1 MTTSSL
7 DGSQAHQSKL
17 YYELSH
23 LYDKL
28 FTRVFSPRIERVI
41 RSLEIEPG
49 AQVLEVGAGTGL
61 SFGAYPSHCQVTG
74 IDLAPEMLEQA
85 QEKIAR
91 NGWRH
96 LKVLEM
102 DALNLKF
109 ADNTFD
115 YVMAFHVVSV
125 VPDVRRLMQ
134 EVLRVSKPG
143 GAHRDH
149 QPLPQSEPVSL
160 HLRPHDGTG
169 DAAPGLAHPG
179 LRGSRHRRPGRR
191 ATRLQDESVL
201 VVHHPARDQPQ
212 AGAPVTAV
220 RGGSARFGH
229 GPDRPAAHPGGSGR
243 TSVTSDVLELWPCRR
258 SVILRRT
265 CVTERHC
272 AE

>member
-1 MTTSSL
+1 MTTGSL

-41 RSLEIEPG
+41 RSLGIEPG

-61 SFGAYPSHCQVTG
+61 SFGAYPNHCQVTG

-85 QEKIAR
+85 QEKIDR

-125 VPDVRRLMQ
+125 VPDVRRLMD

-143 GAHRDH
+143 ARIVVINHFRSRNRLLAAFDR
-149 QPLPQSEPVSL
+149 LMEP
-160 HLRPHDGTG
+160 
-169 DAAPGLAHPG
+169 
-179 LRGSRHRRPGRR
+179 
-191 ATRLQDESVL
+191 ATRRLGWHTLSLED
-201 VVHHPARDQPQ
+201 VVAK
-212 AGAPVTAV
+212 APV
-220 RGGSARFGH
+220 
-229 GPDRPAAHPGGSGR
+229 
-243 TSVTSDVLELWPCRR
+243 DVQRAFKMSPYSLFTILLATNRKPTRR
-258 SVILRRT
+258 
-265 CVTERHC
+265 
-272 AE
+272 